1 MLIKVTPENVM
12 GRLIAQNMKTY
23 ECIIET
29 EETPLFDYEEVDDI
43 PQGFMQLMYP
53 GTFGEYLDI
62 ATIRM
67 IEVLKEGLSEQEFAE
82 TSTIKE
88 LKMRNEIS
96 CLTTDVDQLALKF
109 LEKEG
114 VV

>member
-1 MLIKVTPENVM
+1 MLIKVEPQNVS
-12 GRLIAQNMKTY
+12 GILVAQNMKTY
-23 ECIIET
+23 ECIVEV
-29 EETPLFDYEEVDDI
+29 EEAPLFDYEEVDDI

-67 IEVLKEGLSEQEFAE
+67 IEALKERLSDKEFAE

-88 LKMRNEIS
+88 LKMINEIK